1 MILHDPLE
9 IHGSEHVDGLT
20 VKDFTTEKSR
30 RLDVQGVFIEIGL
43 YPNTDF
49 ILDLMNTNQRGEIKV
64 DSRGR
69 TGVSGVFAAGDV
81 TDSHDKQIVIA
92 AGAGANA
99 ALGAF
104 AYLVMQH

>member
-1 MILHDPLE
+1 MHDPIK
-9 IHGSEHVDGLT
+9 IHGSDQVEGLT
-20 VKDFTTEKSR
+20 IKDLETGEVR
-30 RLDVQGVFIEIGL
+30 QLDVQGVFIEIGL

-49 ILDLMNTNQRGEIKV
+49 ILDLLNTNERGEIKA

-69 TGVSGVFAAGDV
+69 TGVAGVFAAGDV

-104 AYLVMQH
+104 EYLVKQ